1 MERAAITSRA
11 AGGRVPPGTTLV
23 VGLGLSGRAICRHL
37 ARRGVAFMVADT
49 REAPPGLDD
58 FRAAHPGVAV
68 HLGPLQDLDLM
79 EAEEVVLSPGVDPQ
93 TPGLEALAGRVNPAS
108 GEPRLVGEIALFVR
122 EAAAPIAAIT
132 GSNAKSTVTTLVGE
146 MAQESGVKAAVGGNL
161 GRPAL
166 DLLDEVGDAELYVL
180 ELSSFQLE
188 TTPRLGAECAL
199 FLNLS
204 EDHLDR
210 HGDMPGYRAAK
221 LAIFRGA
228 HHAVVNADDPLTWP
242 EGELPV
248 IDRFTV
254 APPLDNEWGVASHAG
269 ADWLMHGE
277 RPLMPVAAM
286 RLAGRH
292 HQANALAAL
301 AMGHRLGFPLSAMRR
316 VLERFSGLPHR
327 SELVAEVGGV
337 RWINDSKGTNVGA
350 TLAAIAGL
358 GPTLEGRLIL
368 LAGGVG
374 KGADFT
380 PLAEPLARFGREA
393 ILFGTDAGHLEAALA
408 GALPMTR
415 SADLSAALARAAAIA
430 EPGDAV
436 LLSPACAS
444 LDQFANYQARGDAF
458 RDWVHHHQAQ
468 EGA

>member
-1 MERAAITSRA
+1 MSEICRDAAV
-11 AGGRVPPGTTLV
+11 GRVPPGTTLV

-37 ARRGVAFMVADT
+37 SRRGVPFMVADT
-49 REAPPGLDD
+49 REAPPGLED
-58 FRAAHPGVAV
+58 FRAAHPGVVV
-68 HLGPLQDLDLM
+68 HLGPLDALDL
-79 EAEEVVLSPGVDPQ
+79 EAAEEVVLSPGIDPHAA
-93 TPGLEALAGRVNPAS
+93 GLRALAGRIRPAT
-108 GEPRLVGEIALFVR
+108 GEPCLVGEIALFVR
-122 EAAAPIAAIT
+122 EARAPIAAIT

-146 MAQESGVKAAVGGNL
+146 MAREAGVRVAVGGNL
-161 GRPAL
+161 GTPAL
-166 DLLDEVGDAELYVL
+166 DLLQDHPDAELFVL

-188 TTPRLGAECAL
+188 TTPCLGAETAA

-210 HGDMPGYRAAK
+210 HGDMAGYRAAK
-221 LAIFRGA
+221 LGVFRGA
-228 HHAVVNADDPLTWP
+228 RHAVVNAEDPATWP
-242 EGELPV
+242 DIEVPALE
-248 IDRFTV
+248 RFTTR
-254 APPLDNEWGVASHAG
+254 APAAGEWGIGRHRG
-269 ADWLMHGE
+269 AEWLMHGE
-277 RPLMPVAAM
+277 APLMPVAAM

-301 AMGHRLGFPLSAMRR
+301 AMGHRLGLPLAAMRA
-316 VLERFSGLPHR
+316 VLTRFPGLPHR
-327 SELVAEVGGV
+327 SELVAQAGGV

-393 ILFGTDAGHLEAALA
+393 ILFGADAERLEAALA
-408 GALPMTR
+408 GHLDVTR
-415 SADLSAALARAAAIA
+415 VADLASALARAATIA
-430 EPGDAV
+430 APGDAV

-444 LDQFANYQARGDAF
+444 LDQFANYAARGDAF
-458 RDWVHHHQAQ
+458 RAWVERHLA
-468 EGA
+468 EVSP